1 MIKNLTS
8 VELIII
14 LGMGLLFMLFILIV
28 LRMLLNFFNKHPN
41 LFNKVLD
48 TIAIVKVG
56 KRNKK

>member
-1 MIKNLTS
+1 MMVKNLTS
-8 VELIII
+8 VELVTII
-14 LGMGLLFMLFILIV
+14 GMSLLFILIA

-48 TIAIVKVG
+48 TIVIVKVG